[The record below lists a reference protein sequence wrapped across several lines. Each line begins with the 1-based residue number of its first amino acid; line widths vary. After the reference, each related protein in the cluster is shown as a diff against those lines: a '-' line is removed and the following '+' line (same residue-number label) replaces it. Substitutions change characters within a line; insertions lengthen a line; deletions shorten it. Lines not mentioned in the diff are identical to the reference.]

1 MGDKEV
7 LACLFSR
14 AKHLKK
20 LHRLEEFMV
29 SKPSRKLFN
38 VLKNSTERDLV
49 KLVELGGVKASLVA
63 EIVILSQ
70 EISWNGAIVDSDIDN
85 FVEGQYRRVISAYNQ
100 KGQTDKVLQTI
111 AHMEKAPVTNIT
123 DGYKKHLKEYEK
135 IAEGGMLGMST
146 GLRGLDGITYG
157 LAKGHIW
164 VIGAYYGYGKTFFAL
179 NLISQL
185 VSQRKKVQFITLEMS
200 SNEIIDRLVGMR
212 ARLSPIEVLQGKL
225 EKEKQLKREE
235 AQWYWL
241 EMIEE
246 GYLVIDSDSRSTD
259 DIITKVTLG
268 DRFDCLVLDYLQ
280 LISTGKDQYEGLRE
294 AMKSLQELTVS
305 QGISSVFLSQI
316 SNQSQREGENT
327 KVDGFKGAGD
337 IGQVAN
343 IAIKLVREKQ
353 NGDWTKWYGLDVV
366 KNRHGKIGKVTC
378 KIDFPGG
385 IISDLTSSELLEW
398 KNHYEI

>member
-1 MGDKEV
+1 
-7 LACLFSR
+7 
-14 AKHLKK
+14 
-20 LHRLEEFMV
+20 
-29 SKPSRKLFN
+29 
-38 VLKNSTERDLV
+38 
-49 KLVELGGVKASLVA
+49 
-63 EIVILSQ
+63 
-70 EISWNGAIVDSDIDN
+70 
-85 FVEGQYRRVISAYNQ
+85 
-100 KGQTDKVLQTI
+100 
-111 AHMEKAPVTNIT
+111 
-123 DGYKKHLKEYEK
+123 
-135 IAEGGMLGMST
+135 
-146 GLRGLDGITYG
+146 
-157 LAKGHIW
+157 
-164 VIGAYYGYGKTFFAL
+164 
-179 NLISQL
+179 
-185 VSQRKKVQFITLEMS
+185 MS

-259 DIITKVTLG
+259 DIITKITLG